1 MAGVLAPI
9 AARRG
14 LLGLLLG
21 LALAHFAHRQRRR
34 AERAAG
40 RALLGPTGF
49 VDKLHATVALAHG
62 IITQLQAGRVINS
75 AEYRPAPHEWAEE
88 RRAWQEAR
96 GGQPTALER
105 LDSLLSSTQRLTD
118 NLLATLEDERVSKL
132 LDKFSKPA
140 PPPSPAASSASS
152 GSGEAWD
159 GAPSPSDA
167 DNDEGGRPAE
177 TPGSLA
183 RQPWSIAESLPPDE
197 SPAPLPPG
205 LPPTS
210 STSSVRSRRGRPSQS
225 PGRRASGLDKV
236 SEIMEQ
242 GDRIVTKLLRTKST
256 VQMAIE
262 QSGKI
267 STDVEQSS
275 RMCCCLVFLSIMLL
289 LLILCS
295 AMIYLEFVDGEA
307 VQSHADAA
315 VAAAGEYV
323 PNGESLRAAIPFVPE
338 PEPTSTYEAHRQAVK
353 SWIAMSP

>member
-1 MAGVLAPI
+1 MHSCA
-9 AARRG
+9 
-14 LLGLLLG
+14 
-21 LALAHFAHRQRRR
+21 
-34 AERAAG
+34 
-40 RALLGPTGF
+40 
-49 VDKLHATVALAHG
+49 
-62 IITQLQAGRVINS
+62 
-75 AEYRPAPHEWAEE
+75 
-88 RRAWQEAR
+88 
-96 GGQPTALER
+96 
-105 LDSLLSSTQRLTD
+105 
-118 NLLATLEDERVSKL
+118 
-132 LDKFSKPA
+132 
-140 PPPSPAASSASS
+140 AASSSHAPSRSPPPPPPLSPLAARTRTKCAAPLFLSGVCAAHSAANGQYVALGHTAS
-152 GSGEAWD
+152 
-159 GAPSPSDA
+159 GAPYYGLVEKRRALDESDA
-167 DNDEGGRPAE
+167 EGKSEGEHAYYIYWDHHCGSIDPADFALDDKWILDTDRPDPNRLFNLDGHYEDNDEGGRPAE

-183 RQPWSIAESLPPDE
+183 RQPWSIAKSLPPDE

-210 STSSVRSRRGRPSQS
+210 STSSSVRSRHGHPSQS

-236 SEIMEQ
+236 SEIMEH

-295 AMIYLEFVDGEA
+295 AMIYLEFVDSEA

-338 PEPTSTYEAHRQAVK
+338 PEPTSTYDKHRQTVK